1 MREWGCGEVME
12 RISKKKDSSHA
23 EINYGTPLPSRKMCL
38 ELKSISNKVISKDS
52 LAGNYINI
60 LNKLKIPRGGN
71 YFPLN
76 SKLIGFF
83 SLFPN
88 DSADHRLWQIL
99 FL

>member
-1 MREWGCGEVME
+1 MRERGCGEVME
-12 RISKKKDSSHA
+12 RISREKDSAHA

-38 ELKSISNKVISKDS
+38 ASKSISNKVISKDS

-71 YFPLN
+71 CFPLN
-76 SKLIGFF
+76 SNLIGFF

-88 DSADHRLWQIL
+88 DSADHRLLHVL